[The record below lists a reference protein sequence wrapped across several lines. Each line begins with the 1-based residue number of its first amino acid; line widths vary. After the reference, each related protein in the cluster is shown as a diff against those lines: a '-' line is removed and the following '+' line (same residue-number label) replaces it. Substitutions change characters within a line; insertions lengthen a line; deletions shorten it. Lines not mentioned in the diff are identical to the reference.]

1 MDYFYAQKHGI
12 LDEINSTVERALR
25 EIDVRQMFLATRPLF
40 NNVLCKFGNYDCRND
55 WLPVGTIEGMCM
67 KLDVNHV
74 KRFSLHSKLKL
85 TFMVL
90 DEDYS
95 VGWEKVTSFWQKL
108 FSHFVLQSQGTTVYF
123 TNMGQFGVMQQKH
136 GIELDPLLR
145 PGFN

>member
-95 VGWEKVTSFWQKL
+95 VGWEKVTSFWEKL
-108 FSHFVLQSQGTTVYF
+108 FF
-123 TNMGQFGVMQQKH
+123 TLCSAVTGNNSLFYKH
-136 GIELDPLLR
+136 GTIWR
-145 PGFN
+145 YAAKTRH